1 MKQIKILS
9 QKFLI
14 KMSYFYDTY
23 AIISLIE
30 GDKNYDKYK
39 KNIITTNL
47 LNLAEI
53 YNIFLRTHG
62 KQTASYWIK
71 KLNFNLLE
79 LDEDSLFKA
88 VEFRFYNKKEN
99 LSLTNCIG
107 YILALKNNMTFL
119 TGDEKFENKK
129 NVEFVK
135 K

>member
-9 QKFLI
+9 QKFLL

-23 AIISLIE
+23 AIMSLID
-30 GDKNYDKYK
+30 GDENYNEYK
-39 KNIITTNL
+39 TNIITTGI
-47 LNLAEI
+47 LNLAEL

-62 KQTASYWIK
+62 KQTASYWVK
-71 KLNFNLLE
+71 KLNFNILE
-79 LDEDSLFKA
+79 IDKDSLFSA
-88 VEFRFYNKKEN
+88 VEFRFDNRKEK
-99 LSLTNCIG
+99 LSLTDCVG
-107 YILALKNNMTFL
+107 YILSLKNNMKFL